1 MVLSNLKLNYISG
14 ILLMV
19 FLFYMVSCHKTPIQN
34 VSLFESE
41 PSSNALDPQSI
52 DESSGIAD
60 SKINQDYLWV
70 QEDSGN
76 PTQLFLISHDGKVK
90 KSIFLAGIANRDWE
104 DMTLAMGPDPSL
116 DYLYLGDIGDNGN
129 AHSDYTI
136 YRFPEPSLTVDT
148 VRKIDKIVFRYPDGS
163 HDAEAFIVDDL
174 KKEIYIITK
183 RDTLSR
189 VYRLKAGYSQ
199 SVINTLEYVTS
210 LKFNSVVS
218 ACLSRDRQDLLIKTY
233 AGIFHYDIK
242 QDISLAEVFETNP
255 TTVNYQV
262 EPQGEAISFAS
273 DNTGFFTLSE
283 KAFSTVVKLY
293 GYKRR

>member
-1 MVLSNLKLNYISG
+1 MG
-14 ILLMV
+14 
-19 FLFYMVSCHKTPIQN
+19 
-34 VSLFESE
+34 LFEGE
-41 PSSNALDPQSI
+41 PSSYVIDPQSI

-129 AHSDYTI
+129 THSDYTI

-148 VRKIDKIVFRYPDGS
+148 VRKIDKIVFRYPDGA

-189 VYRLKAGYSQ
+189 VYRLKSGYSE
-199 SVINTLEYVTS
+199 SAINTLEYVTS
-210 LKFNSVVS
+210 LQFNSVVS
-218 ACLSRDRQDLLIKTY
+218 ASLSRDRQDLLIKTY
-233 AGIFHYDIK
+233 ADIFHYDIK
-242 QDISLAEVFETNP
+242 QDISLAEVFGTNP

-293 GYKRR
+293 GYKRK